1 MLRGRRCPH
10 ADRGARAVRALVTA
24 PRWVAVTLK
33 PSLMVLLVCA
43 VGGAG
48 HLHALPH
55 VSGLDAARARLQDLR
70 AEVAG
75 RWRCDTATRRAL
87 LTDGD
92 AERLYGEAQGACPA
106 AADPVV
112 AP

>member
-1 MLRGRRCPH
+1 MSVPVGC
-10 ADRGARAVRALVTA
+10 
-24 PRWVAVTLK
+24 AVTLK

-43 VGGAG
+43 VGWAG
-48 HLHALPH
+48 HQHALPH
-55 VSGLDAARARLQDLR
+55 VSALDGVRSRVADLR
-70 AEVAG
+70 VDLAG

-92 AERLYGEAQGACPA
+92 AEQLLGDAQAACPA
-106 AADPVV
+106 APDPL

>member
-1 MLRGRRCPH
+1 MR
-10 ADRGARAVRALVTA
+10 AIGAA

-48 HLHALPH
+48 HLHAPPH
-55 VSGLDAARARLQDLR
+55 VAVLDAARARVVQLR
-70 AEVAG
+70 ADVAG

-92 AERLYGEAQGACPA
+92 AERLYTDVQEACPA

-112 AP
+112 AE

>member
-1 MLRGRRCPH
+1 
-10 ADRGARAVRALVTA
+10 
-24 PRWVAVTLK
+24 
-33 PSLMVLLVCA
+33 MVLPVCA
-43 VGGAG
+43 PGGAG

-55 VSGLDAARARLQDLR
+55 VAALDAARARVVQLR

-92 AERLYGEAQGACPA
+92 AEQLYTDVQEVCPA

-112 AP
+112 AE

>member
-1 MLRGRRCPH
+1 MSECRPRHG
-10 ADRGARAVRALVTA
+10 AVRAIGAA

-48 HLHALPH
+48 HLHAP
-55 VSGLDAARARLQDLR
+55 GLDAARARVVQLR

-87 LTDGD
+87 LTEGD
-92 AERLYGEAQGACPA
+92 AEWLYTDVQEACPA
-106 AADPVV
+106 AADPV
-112 AP
+112 AE

>member
-1 MLRGRRCPH
+1 
-10 ADRGARAVRALVTA
+10 
-24 PRWVAVTLK
+24 
-33 PSLMVLLVCA
+33 MVLLVCA
-43 VGGAG
+43 LGGAG
-48 HLHALPH
+48 HLHTLPQ
-55 VSGLDAARARLQDLR
+55 VAAFDAARARVVQLR

-92 AERLYGEAQGACPA
+92 AQQLYTDVQEACPA

-112 AP
+112 AK

>member
-1 MLRGRRCPH
+1 MSACRPRL
-10 ADRGARAVRALVTA
+10 GASRALAAGT
-24 PRWVAVTLK
+24 RSVAVTLK
-33 PSLMVLLVCA
+33 PSVMVLVVCA
-43 VGGAG
+43 LGGAG

-55 VSGLDAARARLQDLR
+55 LSALDAVQARVAQVR

-92 AERLYGEAQGACPA
+92 AEGLYAGVQAACPA
-106 AADPVV
+106 VVEPVV
-112 AP
+112 AE

>member
-1 MLRGRRCPH
+1 MSVPVGC
-10 ADRGARAVRALVTA
+10 
-24 PRWVAVTLK
+24 AVTLK
-33 PSLMVLLVCA
+33 PSLMVVLVCA
-43 VGGAG
+43 VGWAG

-55 VSGLDAARARLQDLR
+55 VSALDGARSRVADLR
-70 AEVAG
+70 ADLAG

-92 AERLYGEAQGACPA
+92 AERLLADAQAACPA
-106 AADPVV
+106 APDPL

>member
-1 MLRGRRCPH
+1 
-10 ADRGARAVRALVTA
+10 
-24 PRWVAVTLK
+24 
-33 PSLMVLLVCA
+33 MVLLVCA

-55 VSGLDAARARLQDLR
+55 VAALDGVRSRVGELHVDL
-70 AEVAG
+70 AG

-92 AERLYGEAQGACPA
+92 LERLYADAQAACPA
-106 AADPVV
+106 APDPL
-112 AP
+112 ALR